1 MTLFYIF
8 LCNADIVSAFQNT
21 FRTHSV
27 FLSLWQFCK
36 MLVFLFTSAVAPD
49 FSNSVLKAQTLAR
62 QGGDVLIECRPRMS
76 PRGMISWR
84 KGKEAL
90 RESHRYFYQ
99 PISLCLFIK
108 VIQTEQYDSGQTEVC
123 YWSKVIHIK
132 PSQHNSRCICMYFIL
147 KRKKTPFSQH
157 RITSKVLEQ
166 STNLWSLKLFY
177 KLFEFSRKFS
187 PPNVVVQH

>member
-1 MTLFYIF
+1 MTFYM
-8 LCNADIVSAFQNT
+8 LQGLPKYFQE
-21 FRTHSV
+21 SV
-27 FLSLWQFCK
+27 NLSFCQFCK

-99 PISLCLFIK
+99 LISLCLPRTCLLK
-108 VIQTEQYDSGQTEVC
+108 WYRQSNMIQVRQRVVTDQSLDYSHQNVST
-123 YWSKVIHIK
+123 
-132 PSQHNSRCICMYFIL
+132 
-147 KRKKTPFSQH
+147 TPAAAFAF
-157 RITSKVLEQ
+157 T
-166 STNLWSLKLFY
+166 W
-177 KLFEFSRKFS
+177 SRKTSFRS
-187 PPNVVVQH
+187 QNSINNTWTINQPLITESVVS

>member
-1 MTLFYIF
+1 
-8 LCNADIVSAFQNT
+8 
-21 FRTHSV
+21 
-27 FLSLWQFCK
+27 

-99 PISLCLFIK
+99 PISLCLPRTCLLK
-108 VIQTEQYDSGQTEVC
+108 WYRQSNMIQVMQRVVTDQSLDYSHQNVST
-123 YWSKVIHIK
+123 
-132 PSQHNSRCICMYFIL
+132 
-147 KRKKTPFSQH
+147 TPAAAFAF
-157 RITSKVLEQ
+157 T
-166 STNLWSLKLFY
+166 W
-177 KLFEFSRKFS
+177 SRKTSFRS
-187 PPNVVVQH
+187 QNSINNTWTINQPLITESVVS

>member
-1 MTLFYIF
+1 MILFLGKWTGKNLRVWWRKKAF
-8 LCNADIVSAFQNT
+8 LSF
-21 FRTHSV
+21 
-27 FLSLWQFCK
+27 FLSLCQFCK

-99 PISLCLFIK
+99 PISLCLPRTCLLKWYRQSNMIQVRRK
-108 VIQTEQYDSGQTEVC
+108 VVTDQ
-123 YWSKVIHIK
+123 
-132 PSQHNSRCICMYFIL
+132 RLF
-147 KRKKTPFSQH
+147 
-157 RITSKVLEQ
+157 TSNRLNTTGAAFAYT
-166 STNLWSLKLFY
+166 SS
-177 KLFEFSRKFS
+177 
-187 PPNVVVQH
+187 